1 MEAEMRSVTTLAV
14 AFVIAAAAFTITML
28 TKPPVSEAR
37 AISRIDTYALTLGAH
52 PADAQSYDCQ

>member
-1 MEAEMRSVTTLAV
+1 MRSLITLAV
-14 AFVIAAAAFTITML
+14 AFVMAAAAFAITML

-37 AISRIDTYALTLGAH
+37 TVSRIDTYALTLNAH

>member
-1 MEAEMRSVTTLAV
+1 MRSVTTLAV

>member
-1 MEAEMRSVTTLAV
+1 MRSLMTLAV
-14 AFVIAAAAFTITML
+14 AFAVATAAFTITML

-37 AISRIDTYALTLGAH
+37 IISSIDTYALTLSAH